1 MNLEYEK
8 NRRKDQSKRVEMTR
22 IFLPNFYMMYS
33 ELLLYHFLDRIR
45 NNREEIRWGKGV
57 NAPTPSQIPVMA
69 SDLLGVPRHQPVTA
83 L

>member
-1 MNLEYEK
+1 MNLENEK

-22 IFLPNFYMMYS
+22 IILPNFTLCIPS
-33 ELLLYHFLDRIR
+33 LLLYHCRDRIR
-45 NNREEIRWGKGV
+45 NNRVEIRWDKGV

-69 SDLLGVPRHQPVTA
+69 SDLLGVPSHQPVTA